1 MKGKGAIARR
11 ITARFSLAITC
22 FLPALPVGAA
32 AAARVRIHPQYKPGE
47 AFYYQIEMHT
57 VSTGQT
63 TTPIL
68 NPEAGTKSTGNL
80 DMLVRLDVLSDGGQ
94 SDPQKSRQSGEA
106 AGIRLRVT
114 YERAHAD
121 SRTDAPELQ
130 SPSAARLYDRLAG
143 HSIEFTLEP
152 DGAISNLQD
161 ADHVLSNFADA
172 AAALGWTKLLASA
185 GGFPARGIAIGQS
198 WTSDQPLTAAPLAG
212 LAWHTNS
219 TYLRNE
225 PCRTASI
232 GGDPQNAQSA
242 AEQCAV
248 ILTQFKIVRRGSA
261 RAGQTPPDYV
271 RHGLR
276 TSGTL
281 TGSGSSLDSFSL
293 ASGLLVSSTQTGAQR
308 ADYDIIN
315 AANGETIHRAGQV
328 QTQMVITRVPKP
340 QLLSAATR

>member
-1 MKGKGAIARR
+1 MC
-11 ITARFSLAITC
+11 SLA
-22 FLPALPVGAA
+22 ALSIAAA
-32 AAARVRIHPQYKPGE
+32 AAARIQIHPRYKSGE
-47 AFYYQIEMHT
+47 VLYYQIEMHT

-63 TTPIL
+63 TTPIV
-68 NPEAGTKSTGNL
+68 NPESGTKSSENV
-80 DMLVRLDVLSDGGQ
+80 DMLVRLDVLPDAQ
-94 SDPQKSRQSGEA
+94 SRRQKSQQGGEA

-121 SRTDAPELQ
+121 LRTDAPELHA
-130 SPSAARLYDRLAG
+130 PSAAQLYDQLAG

-152 DGAISNLQD
+152 NGAISNLQD

-172 AAALGWTKLLASA
+172 AAALSWTKLLASA
-185 GGFPARGIAIGQS
+185 TAFPARGIAIGQS
-198 WTSDQPLTAAPLAG
+198 WTNDQPLAQAPLAR
-212 LAWHTNS
+212 LTWHTNS

-225 PCRTASI
+225 PCRA
-232 GGDPQNAQSA
+232 PSA
-242 AEQCAV
+242 AGEQQKAEGAAAQCAV

-261 RAGQTPPDYV
+261 HADQTPPDYV

-293 ASGLLVSSTQTGAQR
+293 ASGLLVNSTQTSAQR

-315 AANGETIHRAGQV
+315 AANGRKIHRAGQV
-328 QTQMVITRVPKP
+328 QTQMVITRVSNPPALPPAKG
-340 QLLSAATR
+340 